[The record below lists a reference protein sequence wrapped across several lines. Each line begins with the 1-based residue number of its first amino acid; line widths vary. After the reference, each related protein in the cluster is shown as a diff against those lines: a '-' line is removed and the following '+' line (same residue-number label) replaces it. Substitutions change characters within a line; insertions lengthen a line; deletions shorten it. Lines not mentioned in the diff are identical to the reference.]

1 MYMWI
6 YFVFIIWFFFNA
18 LLYSD
23 VIISHKYH
31 NNGNLE
37 FFFSLILSILSNIIT
52 SIVCFFIRYSNGVEE
67 KLDEILNIMQE
78 NKFLT
83 ALNKYFTF
91 FKYRMLFYI
100 IIEIIL
106 VGICFYY
113 IFIFSILYS
122 KSQLSLIFNYIYSLI
137 EGLITSL
144 FITIL
149 IVITRQIGLNCS
161 NSYLYNIS
169 KYFNDN
175 F

>member
-1 MYMWI
+1 MFFYTLFKWI
-6 YFVFIIWFFFNA
+6 
-18 LLYSD
+18 
-23 VIISHKYH
+23 
-31 NNGNLE
+31 
-37 FFFSLILSILSNIIT
+37 
-52 SIVCFFIRYSNGVEE
+52 EE

-78 NKFLT
+78 YKFLT

-144 FITIL
+144 VITIL